1 PPHPMNN
8 FYLSHVPEMEARF
21 KTLSL
26 SEFRL
31 LVNSAVAEMKSVFD
45 DYYDPIEDWANGG
58 WSGRSKMM
66 RDYGNIMDY
75 SLCKIELIKHFDR
88 LIEAFQDRERAVLK
102 ASLERKYSLP
112 ISQPE
117 FGQLATF

>member
-1 PPHPMNN
+1 MNS
-8 FYLSHVPEMEARF
+8 FYLSHVPKMEARF

-31 LVNSAVAEMKSVFD
+31 LVNSSVAEMKSVFD
-45 DYYDPIEDWANGG
+45 DYYDSIEDWANGG

-66 RDYGNIMDY
+66 RHYGNIMDH

-102 ASLERKYSLP
+102 ASLERCGRRR
-112 ISQPE
+112 E
-117 FGQLATF
+117 RRMERAV